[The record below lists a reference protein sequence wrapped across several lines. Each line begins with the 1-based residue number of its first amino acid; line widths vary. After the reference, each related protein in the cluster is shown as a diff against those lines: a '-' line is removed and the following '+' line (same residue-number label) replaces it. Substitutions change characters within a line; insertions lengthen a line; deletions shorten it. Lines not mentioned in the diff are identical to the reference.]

1 MVTRMSSLKT
11 VMEEKQKRDTSLIGR
26 LETELDCLRLKIE
39 ETNKTV
45 EQTSQE
51 NRELQARLQKDPL
64 TGALKPGRP
73 WRSGWP
79 RR

>member
-1 MVTRMSSLKT
+1 MSSLKT

-51 NRELQARLQKDPL
+51 NRELQARLQKGPPDRGPEP
-64 TGALKPGRP
+64 GAA